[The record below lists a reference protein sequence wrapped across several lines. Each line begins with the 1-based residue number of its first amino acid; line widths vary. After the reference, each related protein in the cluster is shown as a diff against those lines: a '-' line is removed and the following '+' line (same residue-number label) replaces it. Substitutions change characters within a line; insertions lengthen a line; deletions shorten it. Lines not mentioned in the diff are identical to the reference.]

1 MVLVLRTRSYLRV
14 PSTHTDTH
22 RRTQTHTDTHRES
35 IIKIC
40 ALLCIAFSLEHTRI
54 RYCVSPS
61 VPSCPPRPP
70 PVNYQIASENLF
82 RQLPFTDN
90 SRVQWFPWNHLKFT
104 SALSALSVPSALPLP
119 SADQPP
125 QNPKSLLCTPTL
137 RAKGP
142 FHMYTHT
149 DTHTH
154 TRRRELGDPGPETTQ
169 QDYKKTVTQGHVTPT
184 RLTCPNI

>member
-14 PSTHTDTH
+14 PSTHRH
-22 RRTQTHTDTHRES
+22 TQTRTERKYNKDLCTLLHCFFLGTH
-35 IIKIC
+35 
-40 ALLCIAFSLEHTRI
+40 ADPLLCF
-54 RYCVSPS
+54 PS
-61 VPSCPPRPP
+61 VPSCPPRPL

-82 RQLPFTDN
+82 RQLPSTDN

-104 SALSALSVPSALPLP
+104 SALSALSAPSALPLP

-154 TRRRELGDPGPETTQ
+154 T
-169 QDYKKTVTQGHVTPT
+169 
-184 RLTCPNI
+184 